1 MLGSAGGDGACPGQS
16 ASPAPTAI
24 NSVAAAAAGQIQ
36 RGGLGLSSSL
46 LASSS
51 TGAASPSSPSS
62 LASRPICGPSLPGKA
77 SIHCVPEM
85 NSSSA
90 GAGSTLARRTTK
102 IGFCLL
108 TRPLD
113 LAGDEVR
120 AVRRLGQHENERLG
134 ALDAPDDLI
143 AVGAPR
149 LHIARRDPAL
159 EPALLQGGGN
169 LLRLLGVGLGVADK
183 GRELWRFGLFR
194 RGQMLGVTGYGAP
207 QGIMARAGALTT
219 QLPAPPHTR

>member
-36 RGGLGLSSSL
+36 RGGSSL
-46 LASSS
+46 SPPRSIGS
-51 TGAASPSSPSS
+51 ASPSSPSS

-194 RGQMLGVTGYGAP
+194 RGQMLARVTGYGAP